1 MVLPVRPVPLKG
13 HPMISV
19 FAAIV
24 ALVVGVMLVPLA
36 RERPSYM
43 AGLDGFM
50 LVSVGGVLA
59 MGLLP
64 HSLETAGWPA
74 AGALVMGM
82 ALPMLL
88 EHGHHHEEH
97 THDSTGFLFMSAF
110 GLSVHAFL
118 DGGALATRQISDTI
132 HARALEMGVLLHR
145 LPMGVMLGM
154 IGGERRQAQVW
165 LATGVIALGT
175 IAGYWFG
182 VGALPSISIQA
193 MAIFQAF
200 VAGTL
205 FHVLYL
211 HNPIRIPSDQ
221 RKGHTTGM
229 LAGIICLAIMHELHN

>member
-1 MVLPVRPVPLKG
+1 
-13 HPMISV
+13 MISV
-19 FAAIV
+19 FAAIF
-24 ALVVGVMLVPLA
+24 ALVAGVMLVPLA

-64 HSLETAGWPA
+64 HSFEAAGWPVVA
-74 AGALVMGM
+74 ALLGGM

-88 EHGHHHEEH
+88 EHGHNHDDQ
-97 THDSTGFLFMSAF
+97 THDSAGFLFMSAL

-118 DGGALATRQISDTI
+118 DGGALATRHIADTM

-154 IGGERRQAQVW
+154 LGGEHRRTQVW
-165 LATGVIALGT
+165 LATGIIALGT
-175 IAGYWFG
+175 IAGYGLG
-182 VGALPSISIQA
+182 VGTLSSISIQA
-193 MAIFQAF
+193 MALFQAF

-221 RKGHTTGM
+221 RRANTTGM
-229 LAGIICLAIMHELHN
+229 LVGIICLAIMHALHD